1 VYSIFGLRI
10 ATECFDALCSPFYSP
25 NPVLTPLKSA
35 SRETCSEMF
44 VRSSKI
50 FVWDQCGDHTYDA
63 TAVTFHFGPRF
74 RPSGFAPPPPQWH
87 PPQVPQCAYRVAQLH
102 SIAQH
107 SNYASFMF
115 KLLFIANATRS
126 PRYLRP
132 KHGGV
137 PHGPRAETEG
147 RNDRIVA
154 KIQTP
159 FRPSERAPFPTPR
172 IFATLCQISALGA
185 NSF

>member
-1 VYSIFGLRI
+1 VAHYAGTTSSLPWESSWDSDSESHGPRFGPRAGGISMTSVAIIHTTQLPLLFI
-10 ATECFDALCSPFYSP
+10 SAL
-25 NPVLTPLKSA
+25 
-35 SRETCSEMF
+35 
-44 VRSSKI
+44 
-50 FVWDQCGDHTYDA
+50 G
-63 TAVTFHFGPRF
+63 FGPRF

-87 PPQVPQCAYRVAQLH
+87 PPHPKYPIVRATRVAQLH

-107 SNYASFMF
+107 SNYAASCLNCY
-115 KLLFIANATRS
+115 LLRMQHEAE
-126 PRYLRP
+126 RYLRQ

-172 IFATLCQISALGA
+172 IFATLCQVSRLGA

>member
-1 VYSIFGLRI
+1 MGLS
-10 ATECFDALCSPFYSP
+10 TPSCHAL
-25 NPVLTPLKSA
+25 VPLVQFSVAIIHTTQLPLLFISA
-35 SRETCSEMF
+35 L
-44 VRSSKI
+44 
-50 FVWDQCGDHTYDA
+50 G
-63 TAVTFHFGPRF
+63 FGPRF